1 MSLSRT
7 IRLFTALAG
16 VAVLTGCSEPQTRP
30 AAREPLCL
38 PDASVAEVVAAAAE
52 TLGRMH
58 FDIEKLDPERGFVR
72 TRPLRGAQF
81 FELWRSDNVNAASA
95 AEANLHTIRRV
106 AELRV
111 ARDAGRTC
119 VECDVAVQRLSLPEN
134 EVASTS
140 QAYMVHSR
148 SSPSMQRLELGP
160 NQRRGLAWIDLG
172 NDDLLAAEILGRV
185 ARALND
191 PEEQEIR

>member
-1 MSLSRT
+1 MSLSRK

-16 VAVLTGCSEPQTRP
+16 VAALAGCREPQARP

-38 PDASVAEVVAAAAE
+38 PEASVAEVVAAAGE

-58 FDIEKLDPERGFVR
+58 FEIEKLDAERGFVR

-106 AELRV
+106 AELHV
-111 ARDAGRTC
+111 ARDDGRTC
-119 VECDVAVQRLSLPEN
+119 VECEVAVQRLSLPEN

-140 QAYMVHSR
+140 QAYMMHSR

-160 NQRRGLAWIDLG
+160 EQRRGLAWIDLG
-172 NDDLLAAEILGRV
+172 NDDLLAAEILGRL
-185 ARALND
+185 ARIVNN
-191 PEEQEIR
+191 PKP

>member
-1 MSLSRT
+1 
-7 IRLFTALAG
+7 
-16 VAVLTGCSEPQTRP
+16 VA
-30 AAREPLCL
+30 
-38 PDASVAEVVAAAAE
+38 DVVAAAAE

-72 TRPLRGAQF
+72 ARPLRGAQF
-81 FELWRSDNVNAASA
+81 FELWRSDNVDA

-106 AELRV
+106 AELHV
-111 ARDAGRTC
+111 ARNGGRTC
-119 VECDVAVQRLSLPEN
+119 VECEVAVQRLSLPEN

-140 QAYMVHSR
+140 QAYMMHSR

-160 NQRRGLAWIDLG
+160 NRRRGLTWIDLG

-185 ARALND
+185 ARIVNN
-191 PEEQEIR
+191 PKP